1 MKCHYIIKYSIEHE
15 LSELRLILERQTGVL
30 LDTPAETLS
39 VLVSEFMESRHIDRY
54 VRL

>member
-1 MKCHYIIKYSIEHE
+1 MHKPSASMGVLEHE

-39 VLVSEFMESRHIDRY
+39 VLVSEFSTSW
-54 VRL
+54 